1 MTLRKILVPVDYSD
15 CSRAAL
21 VFAADIARALG
32 AALDVVHVWD
42 RPPYVSESVV
52 VRHPD
57 GAMRSLIEMIL
68 EAAERDMTEFLSL
81 AKIPADIP
89 FERRLCSGNP
99 AARILSELAEG
110 RHDLVIV
117 GTHGRTGLRH
127 ALLGSVAE
135 KLVRLSPVPVL
146 TVPHPSPGGSAQ

>member
-21 VFAADIARALG
+21 VYAADIARALG
-32 AALDVVHVWD
+32 AELDVVHVWD
-42 RPPYVSESVV
+42 RPPYVSEVE

-57 GAMRSLIEMIL
+57 GAVRSLVDMIREGAAREM
-68 EAAERDMTEFLSL
+68 EAFVAL
-81 AKIPADIP
+81 AKLPPDVR
-89 FERRLCSGNP
+89 FERRLSSGNP
-99 AARILSELAEG
+99 AARILSELELG

-127 ALLGSVAE
+127 VLLGSVAE

-146 TVPHPSPGGSAQ
+146 TVRHPVPRSSALA

>member
-21 VFAADIARALG
+21 VYAADLARALG
-32 AALDVVHVWD
+32 AELDIVHVWD
-42 RPPYVSESVV
+42 RPPYVSETVE
-52 VRHPD
+52 VRHAD
-57 GAMRSLIEMIL
+57 GATRSLLDMIRD
-68 EAAERDMTEFLSL
+68 AAEHDMTEFVGL
-81 AKIPADIP
+81 AKIPAGVR

-99 AARILSELAEG
+99 AATILAELELG

-135 KLVRLSPVPVL
+135 KLVRFSPVPVL
-146 TVPHPSPGGSAQ
+146 TVPTRPAGSAK

>member
-1 MTLRKILVPVDYSD
+1 MTLRKILVPVDYSE

-21 VFAADIARALG
+21 VFAADIARSLG
-32 AALDVVHVWD
+32 AELDIVHVWD
-42 RPPYVSESVV
+42 WPPYVSEAVV

-57 GAMRSLIEMIL
+57 GAARSLIDMIR
-68 EAAERDMTEFLSL
+68 EAAERDMEAFVAL
-81 AKIPADIP
+81 AKLPADVR

-99 AARILSELAEG
+99 AAQILTELELG

-127 ALLGSVAE
+127 VLLGSVAE

-146 TVPHPSPGGSAQ
+146 TVPNPNAAGSVT